1 MKAVPFDLFATP
13 RARSLPGGGV
23 DNPLSVGDLALQ
35 TRDVIESRLRPVW
48 VRGEVTDFKRHRNGH
63 WYFCLRDR
71 AAQIRCV
78 VWAGDQY
85 RVPAQ
90 TDDGMQVVV
99 FGQMTVY
106 TARTDLQ
113 LKVTRIDAEGDGL
126 WRKAMELTLAK
137 LRREGLLDES
147 RKRALPHFPR
157 VVAVVTSPD
166 SAALR
171 DIASV
176 MRKRMGGARLV
187 LCPTS
192 VQGDGAAGEIAAALR
207 RLARWG
213 KADVV
218 IVGRGGGGK
227 EDLWAFNDER
237 VARAVAA
244 FPVPVISAVGHEADI
259 TVCDAVADLRAP
271 TPPPRRRQR
280 VLTRRCTEDYPLLT
294 RPVRCADCEDSVRAP
309 SSYEAARSSAIF
321 DSARRQEKSAPWRV
335 GGATQRTE
343 PARDAGAWLCRG
355 ARCEGH
361 GAHVSAP
368 ILAGARLRPSTARW
382 PDRGKNRKGGPRQPF
397 VSLFLTFIT
406 SLMLG
411 MRHAADPDHIVAV
424 TTIVARERWWSCAAW
439 MVRFWAGHTT
449 RCCSWAGDHRLQ
461 GRVPARLDFH

>member
-1 MKAVPFDLFATP
+1 MKAVPFDLFATTRP
-13 RARSLPGGGV
+13 RSLPGGGV

-35 TRDVIESRLRPVW
+35 TREVIESRLRPVW

-90 TDDGMQVVV
+90 PDDGMQVVV

-106 TARTDLQ
+106 TARADLQ

-171 DIASV
+171 DIAVV
-176 MRKRMGGARLV
+176 MRKRKGGARLV
-187 LCPTS
+187 LCPAS
-192 VQGDGAAGEIAAALR
+192 VQGESAAGEIAFALR

-271 TPPPRRRQR
+271 TPSAAAAAACASRDDVIKTLSLAQRDLSDALTARIQFARHATPPANG
-280 VLTRRCTEDYPLLT
+280 P
-294 RPVRCADCEDSVRAP
+294 
-309 SSYEAARSSAIF
+309 RSS
-321 DSARRQEKSAPWRV
+321 SA
-335 GGATQRTE
+335 
-343 PARDAGAWLCRG
+343 
-355 ARCEGH
+355 
-361 GAHVSAP
+361 
-368 ILAGARLRPSTARW
+368 
-382 PDRGKNRKGGPRQPF
+382 
-397 VSLFLTFIT
+397 
-406 SLMLG
+406 
-411 MRHAADPDHIVAV
+411 
-424 TTIVARERWWSCAAW
+424 
-439 MVRFWAGHTT
+439 
-449 RCCSWAGDHRLQ
+449 
-461 GRVPARLDFH
+461 